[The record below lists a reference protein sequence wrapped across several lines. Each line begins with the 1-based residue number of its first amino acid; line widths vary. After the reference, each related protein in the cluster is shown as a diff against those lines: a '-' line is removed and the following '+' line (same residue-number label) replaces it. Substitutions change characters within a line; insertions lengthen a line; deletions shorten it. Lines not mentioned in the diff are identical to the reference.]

1 MGAQSKYGPGDV
13 KVMEKSAP
21 ARGMPSLEPT
31 KAPSP
36 IKDSNDLEFDALIA
50 PKPVVVKPVEKIA
63 DEKVMSVKVTSPKA
77 QEMIEDTAEVASK
90 AIDSENLIEESDKPD
105 IENPTVKESKEK
117 PGKKSK
123 DKSEKVSKENET
135 KSKPGKEP
143 KEKSKKETKEKL
155 DKEPKEKPKRNLKK
169 RKCW

>member
-1 MGAQSKYGPGDV
+1 MGSD
-13 KVMEKSAP
+13 
-21 ARGMPSLEPT
+21 T
-31 KAPSP
+31 K
-36 IKDSNDLEFDALIA
+36 
-50 PKPVVVKPVEKIA
+50 KIS

-90 AIDSENLIEESDKPD
+90 AIDSEILIEESDRPD
-105 IENPTVKESKEK
+105 IENTTVKESKEK

-143 KEKSKKETKEKL
+143 KEKSRKETKEKL
-155 DKEPKEKPKRNLKK
+155 DKEPKEKPKKEKK
-169 RKCW
+169 VLEET